1 MARKYI
7 EKNYERPFFDKLLRN
22 FLSITLPNVRYFKVA
37 SFFVKIGKPFSFL
50 FPKKIKNMIGLM
62 PTSFPKKL
70 LKNQEIYR
78 AKGKKIARVA
88 LLTGCV
94 QKEIS
99 PQINESTIRLLNRHG
114 VEVVVMKK
122 ILVTRKL
129 LKDCEDKAIK
139 TFEAKLNTN
148 DELYSQSKLIELS
161 QGCDAVLTSLTDKMD
176 EETINKLPETVKVI
190 SNFAVGFGNIDL
202 EAAKKRGIAVTNT
215 PEVLSDATAEIGILL
230 ILGACRRA
238 AEGIEAAKES
248 NWKWSADYLIGK
260 QLTGSR
266 LGILGMGRIGQKIAK
281 IAKSLGMII
290 HYHNRS
296 KLSDDKE
303 QGAIYHDSLKSL
315 FSVSDVLSICCPAT
329 KETVNLINKETVE
342 YFPKGAVIT
351 NVARGDIVDDDALID
366 ALNRRKIYAAGLD
379 VYKGEPNLNP
389 GYLKIKTAF
398 ILPHLGSATK
408 DTRTAMA
415 NLAIDNIDEFFNT
428 GNCKNKVN

>member
-1 MARKYI
+1 
-7 EKNYERPFFDKLLRN
+7 
-22 FLSITLPNVRYFKVA
+22 
-37 SFFVKIGKPFSFL
+37 
-50 FPKKIKNMIGLM
+50 
-62 PTSFPKKL
+62 
-70 LKNQEIYR
+70 
-78 AKGKKIARVA
+78 
-88 LLTGCV
+88 
-94 QKEIS
+94 
-99 PQINESTIRLLNRHG
+99 
-114 VEVVVMKK
+114 MKK

-129 LKDCEDKAIK
+129 IRESEEKALKMFN
-139 TFEAKLNTN
+139 TKLNTN
-148 DELYSQSKLIELS
+148 DELYSQSRVIEMS
-161 QGCDAVLTSLTDKMD
+161 EGCDAILTSLTEKMD
-176 EETINKLPETVKVI
+176 EETINKLPDSIKVI

-238 AEGIEAAKES
+238 SEGIDSAKEGG
-248 NWKWSADYLIGK
+248 WKWSADYLIGK

-281 IAKSLGMII
+281 IAKSLGMVI

-296 KLSDDKE
+296 KLSDEKE

-329 KETVNLINKETVE
+329 KETENLINKETVE

-351 NVARGDIVDDDALID
+351 NVARGDIVDDEALID

-379 VYKGEPNLNP
+379 VYKNEPNLNP
-389 GYLKIKTAF
+389 GYLKIKSVF

-408 DTRTAMA
+408 DTRIAMA
-415 NLAIDNIDEFFNT
+415 NLAIDNIEEFFKT

>member
-1 MARKYI
+1 
-7 EKNYERPFFDKLLRN
+7 
-22 FLSITLPNVRYFKVA
+22 
-37 SFFVKIGKPFSFL
+37 
-50 FPKKIKNMIGLM
+50 
-62 PTSFPKKL
+62 
-70 LKNQEIYR
+70 
-78 AKGKKIARVA
+78 
-88 LLTGCV
+88 
-94 QKEIS
+94 
-99 PQINESTIRLLNRHG
+99 
-114 VEVVVMKK
+114 MKK
-122 ILVTRKL
+122 ILITRKL
-129 LKDCEDKAIK
+129 LKASEEKAAELFQTK
-139 TFEAKLNTN
+139 FNNN

-176 EETINKLPETVKVI
+176 AETINKLPDSVKVI

-215 PEVLSDATAEIGILL
+215 PEVLTDATAEIGILL
-230 ILGACRRA
+230 ILGACRRVS
-238 AEGIEAAKES
+238 EGIEAARES
-248 NWKWSADYLIGK
+248 SWKWSADYLIGK

-296 KLSDDKE
+296 KLSEDKE

-342 YFPKGAVIT
+342 YFPTGAVIT
-351 NVARGDIVDDDALID
+351 NVARGDIVDDEALID
-366 ALNRRKIYAAGLD
+366 ALHRRKIYAAGLD

-389 GYLKIKTAF
+389 GYLKIKSVF

-408 DTRTAMA
+408 HTRTAMA